1 MVNGKDAACTVRHE
15 GVHMTTLR
23 VPQSSE
29 LSSDDHAI
37 LERVAKRMGQTV
49 EGLLRPGIFGVQT
62 HWPAWLEANFEH
74 SLATYLFR
82 GTLPPLAKEAMHVA
96 VSVTNNCEY

>member
-1 MVNGKDAACTVRHE
+1 
-15 GVHMTTLR
+15 MTTLR
-23 VPQSSE
+23 APQLSE
-29 LSSDDHAI
+29 FSTDDQAT

-49 EGLLRPGIFGVQT
+49 DGLLRPGIFGVQA
-62 HWPAWLEANFEH
+62 HWPAWLEANFDH

-82 GTLPPLAKEAMHVA
+82 GTLPPLVKEAMHVA